1 MTVAPGYVAFN
12 DRPLGGHEKLLKLV
26 GRGVR
31 VLDVGCSSGYLSRRL
46 VRQGCSV
53 VGIETDEEAADAAR
67 AVCDDVLVG
76 DVETMNLPLLEESF
90 DVVLLG
96 DLLEHLRDPQ
106 SLLRRLRPFLVPGG
120 RLILSTPNVA
130 NWAVR
135 LSLLAGRWRY
145 TDRGI
150 LDRTH
155 AYLFTRGTLEETLR
169 DAGYRIVEFDFT
181 VPIPVVGT
189 PRIEQVAHAVGR
201 IRPSFF
207 AYQFVIA
214 AIPT

>member
-106 SLLRRLRPFLVPGG
+106 SLLR
-120 RLILSTPNVA
+120 
-130 NWAVR
+130 
-135 LSLLAGRWRY
+135 
-145 TDRGI
+145 
-150 LDRTH
+150 
-155 AYLFTRGTLEETLR
+155 
-169 DAGYRIVEFDFT
+169 
-181 VPIPVVGT
+181 
-189 PRIEQVAHAVGR
+189 
-201 IRPSFF
+201 
-207 AYQFVIA
+207 
-214 AIPT
+214 